1 MKIRRNW
8 IVGAVAT
15 VAGVAALAWAFAPR
29 AVPIETARATQGHFE
44 TAIEEEGKTRLRDRY
59 VVAAPLAGVLA
70 RVALREG
77 DTVSAGQVV
86 ATLQP
91 VLPPLHDER
100 TLRELRARLATAQA
114 EVDRAQA
121 QVGAAE
127 VVLTRSGHEL
137 QRTDALA
144 REGFVS
150 VHKLDADRLAEQ
162 AARKGLDTAL
172 EGRRVALH
180 AVEQARAAL
189 SAVQRGA
196 ADGAFVLR
204 APVAGRVLRVAQTSE
219 TPLAAGTPLLEIG
232 DTRQLEV
239 VAELLTTE
247 ALQAAPGSTVAIER
261 WGGAQTLAG
270 RVRAV
275 EPAAFTKV
283 SALGV
288 EEQRVK
294 VLIDLLSPPEQWRA
308 LGDGYRVTVRIV
320 TRAVEQALIVPTS
333 AVFPLPGDAEP
344 NGNDGTS
351 GVFVVENGRARQRE
365 VDVVARNSQH
375 AWLRRGLQA
384 GDAVIVYP
392 PPEVRDG
399 ARVAPRAP

>member
-1 MKIRRNW
+1 MKIRRSW
-8 IVGAVAT
+8 VLAAVAGA
-15 VAGVAALAWAFAPR
+15 AGVAALVWAFAPR
-29 AVPIETARATQGHFE
+29 AVPIEIARAAQGHFE

-59 VVAAPLAGVLA
+59 VVTAPLTGVLA

-77 DTVSAGQVV
+77 DEVAAGQVV

-114 EVDRAQA
+114 EADRAQA
-121 QVGAAE
+121 QVGSAE
-127 VVLTRSGHEL
+127 VAFARAGNEL
-137 QRTDALA
+137 QRSDALA
-144 REGFVS
+144 RDGFVS
-150 VHKLDADRLAEQ
+150 ANKLDADRLAEQ
-162 AARKGLDTAL
+162 AARKGLDVAL
-172 EGRRVALH
+172 EGRRVALY

-189 SAVQRGA
+189 TAVQRGGTDA
-196 ADGAFVLR
+196 VFALR
-204 APVAGRVLRVAQTSE
+204 APVSGRVMRVAQTSE
-219 TPLAAGTPLLEIG
+219 TPLAAGTPVLEIG
-232 DTRQLEV
+232 DTRRLEV

-247 ALQAAPGSTVAIER
+247 ALQASPGSVVVIER
-261 WGGAQTLAG
+261 WGGAQALAG

-294 VLIDLLSPPEQWRA
+294 VLIDLSSPIEQWQA

-320 TRAVEQALIVPTS
+320 TRSVEQALTVPTS
-333 AVFPLPGDAEP
+333 AVFPLPGDARA
-344 NGNDGTS
+344 DGADGAS
-351 GVFVVENGRARQRE
+351 GVFVVQDGRARLRE
-365 VDVVARNSQH
+365 VDVAARNSQD
-375 AWLRRGLQA
+375 AWLRRGLQP
-384 GDAVIVYP
+384 GDTVIVYP

-399 ARVAPRAP
+399 TRVAPRAP